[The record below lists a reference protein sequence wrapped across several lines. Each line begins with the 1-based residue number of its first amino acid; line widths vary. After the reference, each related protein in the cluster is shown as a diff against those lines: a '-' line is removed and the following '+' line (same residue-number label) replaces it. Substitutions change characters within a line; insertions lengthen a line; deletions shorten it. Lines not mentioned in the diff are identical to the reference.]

1 MILGLIWTL
10 ILKYQISM
18 PYLDDEDEGGAKM
31 TPKQALLAWVKSKM
45 PESVPMDNFNK
56 DWNDGRAVACL
67 VDAVAPGLFPECED
81 LDPKDALENAR
92 TAMQAAEDWLGVPQ
106 VITPEEIT
114 NPNVDELSVMTYVSY
129 FPEAKLKPGA
139 PLRPRTHPSAK
150 CSAKGPGVEPK
161 GLVVKKPADFTVFT
175 QGAGMGKLTVAV
187 WGPGKAEEEVIVQD
201 NSDHT
206 YSCQYFP
213 QKQGNLTC

>member
-1 MILGLIWTL
+1 
-10 ILKYQISM
+10 M

-45 PESVPMDNFNK
+45 PESVRMDNFNK

-106 VITPEEIT
+106 VRNSEC
-114 NPNVDELSVMTYVSY
+114 LS
-129 FPEAKLKPGA
+129 G
-139 PLRPRTHPSAK
+139 
-150 CSAKGPGVEPK
+150 
-161 GLVVKKPADFTVFT
+161 
-175 QGAGMGKLTVAV
+175 
-187 WGPGKAEEEVIVQD
+187 
-201 NSDHT
+201 
-206 YSCQYFP
+206 
-213 QKQGNLTC
+213 